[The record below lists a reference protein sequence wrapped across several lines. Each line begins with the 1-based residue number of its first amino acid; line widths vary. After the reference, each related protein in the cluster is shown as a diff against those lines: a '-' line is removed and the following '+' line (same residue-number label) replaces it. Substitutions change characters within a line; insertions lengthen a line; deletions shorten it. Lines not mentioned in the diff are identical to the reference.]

1 MTDTLDEQDPASD
14 AAQALRQ
21 TRVRRF
27 SVLVTLTLIL
37 ACNAVIL
44 LGIWASGINLDGV
57 FRAPD
62 RFDSNRDECLRYNWH
77 KVSGVQ
83 QPVRLCYEW
92 INLSDPSGN
101 THTFQPDTEIV
112 LGMDGKL
119 HYARGEWVDSRL
131 LLLLAF
137 AGAVLAAGMTLSKF
151 LITRYR
157 TRLETQST
165 RKQSPSV

>member
-1 MTDTLDEQDPASD
+1 MAETHNEQDD
-14 AAQALRQ
+14 APQTPRQ
-21 TRVRRF
+21 RRVRRF
-27 SVLVTLTLIL
+27 SILVTLTLIV

-44 LGIWASGINLDGV
+44 LGVWASGINLDLAW
-57 FRAPD
+57 RTPD
-62 RFDSNRDECLRYNWH
+62 RFDPSRDECLRYTWH

-101 THTFQPDTEIV
+101 THTFQPGTEIV
-112 LGMDGKL
+112 LGGDGKL
-119 HYARGEWVDSRL
+119 HYAQGERVDSRL

-137 AGAVLAAGMTLSKF
+137 AGVVLAGAMALSKF

-157 TRLETQST
+157 LRQEALDRTG
-165 RKQSPSV
+165 SP